1 MSEISASHYDAV
13 RAHTLALCEPLAI
26 EDYVPQPD
34 GLGSPP
40 KWHLAHTTWFF
51 ETIVLN
57 SPPANKAYSF
67 LFNSYYEG
75 LGERV
80 ERAFR
85 GSLSRPTVAE
95 IKAYRVQVDQAMREA
110 IAQDNVDRSLLELGC
125 HHEQQH
131 QELLLAD
138 IKYLLGI
145 NPIEA
150 PYVRVS
156 APALDVEQEHIPQSG
171 FDWIPIDEGLVFV
184 GSDPSE
190 FCFDNETPRHQ
201 IFLRPAQLRGS
212 LVTNGEFIEF
222 MEAGGYQQFEH
233 WHADG
238 WQWRKDADV
247 RSPLYWKKQDGVWTH
262 YTLTGRR
269 PIDRNAPVTHIS
281 YFEAYAWCQW
291 RGLRL
296 PTEFE
301 WEAAAPRLPW
311 GQRWEWTES
320 SYDAYPG
327 FVPRHGAV
335 REYNGKFMVN
345 QKTLRGASFATPPG
359 HRRPTYRNFFHPHE
373 RWQYTGIRPA
383 RSVQ

>member
-1 MSEISASHYDAV
+1 MNTSQYEAV

-26 EDYVPQPD
+26 EDYVPQPIAEV
-34 GLGSPP
+34 SPP
-40 KWHLAHTTWFF
+40 KWHLGHTTWFF
-51 ETIVLN
+51 ESIVLN
-57 SPPANKAYSF
+57 SPPVDKAYAF

-85 GSLSRPTVAE
+85 GALSRPTVAE
-95 IKAYRVQVDQAMREA
+95 ITAYRARIDEAVREA
-110 IAQDNVDRSLLELGC
+110 VAQSRVDLALLELGC

-131 QELLLAD
+131 QELLVAD

-150 PYVRVS
+150 PYVSVDTQ
-156 APALDVEQEHIPQSG
+156 ALAVTREHVPQSN
-171 FDWIPIDEGLVFV
+171 FDWVQIDEGLALV
-184 GSDPSE
+184 GNDASS
-190 FCFDNETPRHQ
+190 FCFDNETPRHRVVVQ
-201 IFLRPAQLRGS
+201 PAQLRAG
-212 LVTNGEFIEF
+212 LVTNGEFVEF
-222 MEAGGYQQFEH
+222 IEAGGYQQFEF
-233 WHADG
+233 WHSDG
-238 WQWRKDADV
+238 WQWLKDADI
-247 RSPLYWKKQDGVWTH
+247 RAPLYWKNQDGVWTH
-262 YTLTGRR
+262 YTLTGRQ
-269 PIDRNAPVTHIS
+269 PIDIHAPVTHVS

-291 RGLRL
+291 RGWRL

-301 WEAAAPRLPW
+301 WEVAAPRLDW

-359 HRRPTYRNFFHPHE
+359 HSRITYRNFFHPHE
-373 RWQYTGIRPA
+373 CWQYTGIRPA
-383 RSVQ
+383 RSTR